1 MNNNNNI
8 CDLHSSFR
16 KCRAITGSSS
26 PTASD
31 NFYYLGYQYDSGA
44 GTLNWAVFQ
53 YVDLSLLDWNDGT
66 CNFVLSWPST
76 GFENKNN
83 GTVTMTWFNA
93 SIPDSATFDVVTY
106 NIAMNYSSWATL
118 PSYVAQSSFGS
129 GITPLSQSV
138 TLTDNDHTNRT
149 YVVVLS
155 RAGSSLGNDYGKKW
169 VCGGA
174 CYQPTI
180 TVSDTNN
187 IEITGSHLLNK
198 TTYNIGHNNYGSGND
213 ARGTFKN
220 LQRQIGSNIPT
231 VVSLTFNDTLPNT
244 INVDTL
250 TTATSVV
257 YTALVQ
263 LTGLTSANVT
273 STQFTLTEAPTL
285 SVLYNGTTY
294 TGNQTFSV
302 TKNSRVEFQVTVHGI
317 EYERD
322 YRFKASVNGGEVETY
337 GNNTPITISSITET
351 QTYVLTPY
359 IDNVEGVAITIVFQV
374 PTDPV
379 NTLTIEK
386 NSTGY
391 ATAKVTY
398 DVNTGGTFAGKAVI
412 GTKTIGYTNLR
423 TVTSGSGTF
432 TFTAADLCTTNEV
445 IADATTFIFYIKFT
459 PTGQLTG
466 TEKNISFLYAKT
478 NPSYYNQYGD
488 SNINNTS
495 KICRRVRGI
504 VPKSTSNGLSEATW
518 TWSANSSKGS
528 LSTPSVSSNTNNF
541 KLDTSFSTLPTSN
554 SSVDVNFVATLVQ
567 TNSQSKTLTYTYTYT
582 VTAQE
587 IPYPTTL
594 STILLNPSTLNY
606 FDATDST
613 AISFTKPDSISS
625 ENFFTLP
632 AAWVLKR
639 STTTLTSSSSAY
651 SFTWSTVKSNLTAA
665 ANQRYGT
672 KTNFGLTLTFTNQF
686 SESFTFPVNF
696 SINYDAQVAS
706 FSISSSSS
714 SITSGSSFTFTASIG
729 RTTYEKLYLDVYFN
743 GSKIQT
749 VTVNEGVSSQNIT
762 FTCPAFSGDTA
773 LLYVQ
778 ARHERSN
785 IDNITSNTLTLN
797 GTYHIA
803 PSITFT
809 SATYNSD
816 IKQIAY
822 AYTITDWGTYP
833 GTPTSMTVTLT
844 DGTHT
849 YVVTAPS
856 LSTALPQTI
865 TGTADATSWGLSTNT
880 DIWLAIVSVKGS
892 GASADTVESTS
903 NHITLLLGKI
913 PTVSYRPNYVS
924 INNPS
929 PQANATFEVDTLGA
943 RTTIVFRSTTH
954 LIEFNP
960 STGTIDYKPLS

>member
-1 MNNNNNI
+1 MNNNI
-8 CDLHSSFR
+8 CDFNSSYR
-16 KCRAITGSSS
+16 ICRAIGINDSPIASSG
-26 PTASD
+26 
-31 NFYYLGYQYDSGA
+31 FYYLGYQYDSGSSNTQLWGVYQA
-44 GTLNWAVFQ
+44 
-53 YVDLSLLDWNDGT
+53 VDLSLLDWDNDT
-66 CNFVLSWPST
+66 CNFVLSWPSS

-83 GTVTMTWFNA
+83 GTVTMTWFA
-93 SIPDSATFDVVTY
+93 HDYSISTFGQFTANLSANY
-106 NIAMNYSSWATL
+106 NTWSTL
-118 PSYVAQSSFGS
+118 PTYVTEFTFNS
-129 GITPLSQSV
+129 GVTPPTQNI
-138 TLTDNDHTNRT
+138 TLTDSSVAKK
-149 YVVVLS
+149 YVVVLTKTT
-155 RAGSSLGNDYGKKW
+155 ALGSDNGKKW

-180 TVSDTNN
+180 TVSDPNN
-187 IEITGSHLLNK
+187 LLVTGSHLLNNI
-198 TTYNIGHNNYGSGND
+198 TYSIGHNNYSSRGSWIY
-213 ARGTFKN
+213 
-220 LQRQIGSNIPT
+220 LQRQVGTNIP
-231 VVSLTFNDTLPNT
+231 VMVAMNF
-244 INVDTL
+244 VDP
-250 TTATSVV
+250 TSDRISQG
-257 YTALVQ
+257 T
-263 LTGLTSANVT
+263 
-273 STQFTLTEAPTL
+273 TLTEPVQIRYTAQL
-285 SVLYNGTTY
+285 SLTGYTTY
-294 TGNQTFSV
+294 GVTSQYYTLTEPPTITVTYNSQNYDDNQTFSV

-322 YRFKASVNGGEVETY
+322 YRFKASVNGGEVATY
-337 GNNTPITISSITET
+337 GNNTPIIISSITET

-359 IDNVEGVAITIVFQV
+359 IDNVEGTAITITFQV

-379 NTLTIEK
+379 NSLTIEK

-391 ATAKVTY
+391 ATVKVTY
-398 DVNTGGTFAGKAVI
+398 NINTGGTFSGKAVI
-412 GTKTIGYTNLR
+412 GTKTIGYTELR
-423 TVTSGSGTF
+423 TVDTSGSGNF
-432 TFTAADLCTTNEV
+432 TFTAADLCTANET
-445 IADATTFIFYIKFT
+445 ISDATVCNFYIKFT
-459 PTGQLTG
+459 PTGYPLG
-466 TEKNISFLYAKT
+466 TEKNIAFLYSKT
-478 NPSYYNQYGD
+478 TPSYYNQQGD
-488 SNINNTS
+488 SSINGTN
-495 KICRRVRGI
+495 KICRYVRGI
-504 VPKSTSNGLSEATW
+504 VPKSDSNGLSEATW
-518 TWSANSSKGS
+518 VWSVTSSKGS
-528 LSTPSVSSNTNNF
+528 LTTPDTRHSDSNNF
-541 KLDTSFSTLPTSN
+541 KLDTGFTNLPTSN
-554 SSVDVNFVATLVQ
+554 SSVDINFIATLIQ
-567 TNSQSKTLTYTYTYT
+567 TNSQNKTLTYTYTYT

-639 STTTLTSSSSAY
+639 STTTLTSSSSVY
-651 SFTWSTVKSNLTAA
+651 SFTWSTVKNNLTAA
-665 ANQRYGT
+665 ANQRYGV

-729 RTTYEKLYLDVYFN
+729 RTTYEKLYVDVYFN
-743 GSKIQT
+743 GSKIST
-749 VTVNEGVSSQNIT
+749 AIVNEGISSQNIT

-773 LLYVQ
+773 LLYAQ

-809 SATYNSD
+809 SATYNNST
-816 IKQIAY
+816 KQIAY
-822 AYTITDWGTYP
+822 TYTITDWGTYP
-833 GTPTSMTVTLT
+833 GTPTSMVVTLT

-856 LSTALPQTI
+856 LSTQLPQTI
-865 TGTADATSWGLSTNT
+865 TGTVDATSWGLSTNT
-880 DIWLAIVSVKGS
+880 DIWLAIVSVVGS
-892 GASADTVESTS
+892 GTSADTVESTS
-903 NHITLLLGKI
+903 NRITLLLGKV

-943 RTTIVFRSTTH
+943 RTTIVFRSSTYM
-954 LIEFNP
+954 IEFNP
-960 STGTIDYKPLS
+960 STGTIDYKPIS

>member
-16 KCRAITGSSS
+16 ICRALSSDS
-26 PTASD
+26 QTASN
-31 NFYYLGYQYDSGA
+31 NFYYLGYQQDPEK
-44 GTLNWAVFQ
+44 GTQNWMVFQ
-53 YVDLSLLDWNDGT
+53 YVDLSLLDWNDDT

-83 GTVTMTWFNA
+83 GTVTMTWFNNYVGDA
-93 SIPDSATFDVVTY
+93 LTFNAVTRSL
-106 NIAMNYSSWATL
+106 AQNYGSWATL
-118 PSYVAQSSFGS
+118 SNYVAQSNFGS
-129 GITPLSQSV
+129 GITPLSQSI
-138 TLTDNDHTNRT
+138 TLADAGHTNRT
-149 YVVVLS
+149 YIVVLS

-174 CYQPTI
+174 CYQPII

-198 TTYNIGHNNYGSGND
+198 TTYNIGHNDYGSGND

-231 VVSLTFNDTLPNT
+231 VVSLTFNNTLPNT
-244 INVDTL
+244 IDVDTL

-273 STQFTLTEAPTL
+273 SKQFTLTEVPTL
-285 SVLYNGTTY
+285 SILYNGETY
-294 TGNQTFSV
+294 DENRTFSV

-322 YRFKASVNGGEVETY
+322 YRFKASVNGGEVATY

-359 IDNVEGVAITIVFQV
+359 IDNVEGTAITIVFQV

-398 DVNTGGTFAGKAVI
+398 DVNTGGTFSGKAVI

-423 TVTSGSGTF
+423 IVTSGSGNF
-432 TFTAADLCTTNEV
+432 TFTAADLCTSNEV
-445 IADATTFIFYIKFT
+445 IADATTFNFYIKFT

-495 KICRRVRGI
+495 KICRKVRGI
-504 VPKSTSNGLSEATW
+504 IPKSTSNGLSEATW

-528 LSTPSVSSNTNNF
+528 LSTPLVSSNTSNF

-554 SSVDVNFVATLVQ
+554 SSVDINFVATLTQ

-613 AISFTKPDSISS
+613 AISFTKPDSISN

-651 SFTWSTVKSNLTAA
+651 SFTWSAVKSNLTAA
-665 ANQRYGT
+665 ANQRYGV

-686 SESFTFPVNF
+686 SESFVFPVNF

-714 SITSGSSFTFTASIG
+714 SITSGSNFTFTASIG
-729 RTTYEKLYLDVYFN
+729 RTTYEKLYLDIYFN

-773 LLYVQ
+773 LLYAQ

-816 IKQIAY
+816 TKQIAY
-822 AYTITDWGTYP
+822 TYTITDWGTYP

-856 LSTALPQTI
+856 LSTSLPQTI

-880 DIWLAIVSVKGS
+880 DIWLAIVSIVGS